1 MLNFNTNIQEV
12 VANQETAKRTT
23 SFTEYNS
30 KKKLFDAGVLNE
42 QQQTYIQQ
50 LKGTFT
56 FHLHTANRY
65 LVVTMYYSKDKKYGF
80 LVVDLETLQC
90 AEADSV
96 KNAKKEVMEIVA
108 NATPETPVADEVQE
122 TVEEPVTETA
132 QAEETVEETTAEEKP
147 AKRNRNKK

>member
-12 VANQETAKRTT
+12 VANQETIKRTH

-56 FHLHTANRY
+56 FHLHTGNRY

-96 KNAKKEVMEIVA
+96 KNAKKDVLEIVA
-108 NATPETPVADEVQE
+108 NATPETP
-122 TVEEPVTETA
+122 
-132 QAEETVEETTAEEKP
+132 AEETVETPAQEEEKVEEPAAEEKP

>member
-1 MLNFNTNIQEV
+1 MLNFNTNIQEI
-12 VANQETAKRTT
+12 VANQETTKRTT

-42 QQQTYIQQ
+42 KQQTYIQQ

-56 FHLHTANRY
+56 FHLHTGNRY
-65 LVVTMYYSKDKKYGF
+65 LVITMYYSRDKKYGF

-108 NATPETPVADEVQE
+108 SATPETPTEKTAEAPAQE
-122 TVEEPVTETA
+122 EEKVEEPATDEK
-132 QAEETVEETTAEEKP
+132 KP
-147 AKRNRNKK
+147 AKRNKK

>member
-12 VANQETAKRTT
+12 IANQETTKRTT

-42 QQQTYIQQ
+42 KQQTYIQQ

-56 FHLHTANRY
+56 FHLHTGNRY

-108 NATPETPVADEVQE
+108 NATPKTP
-122 TVEEPVTETA
+122 TEK
-132 QAEETVEETTAEEKP
+132 TAEAPAQEEEKEEQPATDEKKP
-147 AKRNRNKK
+147 AKRNKK

>member
-12 VANQETAKRTT
+12 VANQETVKRTS

-30 KKKLFDAGVLNE
+30 KKKLFDAGILTE
-42 QQQTYIQQ
+42 TQQTYIQQ

-56 FHLHTANRY
+56 FHLHTGNRY

-96 KNAKKEVMEIVA
+96 KNAKKGVLEIVA
-108 NATPETPVADEVQE
+108 NATPEVPATETVE
-122 TVEEPVTETA
+122 TVEEPA
-132 QAEETVEETTAEEKP
+132 QQEEEVEETTEEKP
-147 AKRNRNKK
+147 AKKSRSKK

>member
-12 VANQETAKRTT
+12 VANQETVKRTS

-42 QQQTYIQQ
+42 KQQTYIQQ

-56 FHLHTANRY
+56 FHLHTGNRY

-96 KNAKKEVMEIVA
+96 KNAKKGVLEIVA
-108 NATPETPVADEVQE
+108 NATPEVPAAE
-122 TVEEPVTETA
+122 TVEEPA
-132 QAEETVEETTAEEKP
+132 QQEETVEETTEEKP
-147 AKRNRNKK
+147 AEKSRSKK

>member
-12 VANQETAKRTT
+12 IANQETAKRTT

-42 QQQTYIQQ
+42 KQQTYIQQ

-56 FHLHTANRY
+56 FHLHTGNRY
-65 LVVTMYYSKDKKYGF
+65 LVITMYYSKDKKYGF

-96 KNAKKEVMEIVA
+96 KNAKKEVLEIVA
-108 NATPETPVADEVQE
+108 NATPEVPTTETVE
-122 TVEEPVTETA
+122 TVEEPA
-132 QAEETVEETTAEEKP
+132 QQEETVEETTEEEP

>member
-56 FHLHTANRY
+56 FHLHAENRY

-108 NATPETPVADEVQE
+108 SATPETPAET
-122 TVEEPVTETA
+122 TVEEPVQETA
-132 QAEETVEETTAEEKP
+132 QEEEKVEETSTEEKP

>member
-23 SFTEYNS
+23 SFTKYNS

-42 QQQTYIQQ
+42 KQQTYIQQ

-56 FHLHTANRY
+56 FHLHTGNRY
-65 LVVTMYYSKDKKYGF
+65 LVITMYYSKDKKYGF

-96 KNAKKEVMEIVA
+96 KNAKKEVLEIVA
-108 NATPETPVADEVQE
+108 NATPETPAEETAEAPAQE
-122 TVEEPVTETA
+122 EEKVEEPA
-132 QAEETVEETTAEEKP
+132 ADEEKP
-147 AKRNRNKK
+147 AKKNKK

>member
-12 VANQETAKRTT
+12 VANQETIKRTS
-23 SFTEYNS
+23 SFMEYNS
-30 KKKLFDAGVLNE
+30 KKKLFDASILTE
-42 QQQTYIQQ
+42 TQKTYIQQ

-56 FHLHTANRY
+56 FHLHTENRY

-96 KNAKKEVMEIVA
+96 KNAKKEVMEIIA
-108 NATPETPVADEVQE
+108 SATPETPAET
-122 TVEEPVTETA
+122 TVEEPVQETA
-132 QAEETVEETTAEEKP
+132 QEEEKVEETTTEEKP
-147 AKRNRNKK
+147 AKKSRSKK

>member
-12 VANQETAKRTT
+12 VATQETVKRTS

-56 FHLHTANRY
+56 FHLHTGNRY

-96 KNAKKEVMEIVA
+96 KNAKKDVLEIVA
-108 NATPETPVADEVQE
+108 SATPETPAET
-122 TVEEPVTETA
+122 TVEEPVQETA
-132 QAEETVEETTAEEKP
+132 QEEEKVEETTTEEKP
-147 AKRNRNKK
+147 AKRNKK

>member
-56 FHLHTANRY
+56 FHLHTGNRY

-90 AEADSV
+90 AEADSI

-108 NATPETPVADEVQE
+108 SATPETPTEETAEAAAQEEEPAADE
-122 TVEEPVTETA
+122 
-132 QAEETVEETTAEEKP
+132 EKL